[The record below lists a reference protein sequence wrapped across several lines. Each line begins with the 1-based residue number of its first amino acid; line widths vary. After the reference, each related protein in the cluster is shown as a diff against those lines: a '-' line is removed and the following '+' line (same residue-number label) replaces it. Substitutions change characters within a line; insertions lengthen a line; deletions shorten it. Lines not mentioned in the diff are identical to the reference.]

1 MPSPPLRTISLTLAT
16 TLGLGHLRPAPGT
29 WGSLPPIAL
38 GLLLLALGLATT
50 PVYTIAMLAM
60 LLVFSGACIAGAD
73 EAEARFGRKDPSQV
87 VADETA
93 GMALVLLL
101 LPPPLFAA
109 PAQGIVTLAL
119 AFFAFRAM
127 DILKPWPANSLQR
140 IPGGWGILLDDLA
153 AAIYAAAIV
162 HLAAAFAT

>member
-1 MPSPPLRTISLTLAT
+1 MPTPPRSVAITLAT

-29 WGSLPPIAL
+29 WGSLPPVALSALLIAL
-38 GLLLLALGLATT
+38 GLHAT
-50 PVYTIAMLAM
+50 PVHAVAMAVV
-60 LLVFSGACIAGAD
+60 LLVFCGACIAAAD

-101 LPPPLFAA
+101 LPSTFFAT
-109 PAQGIVTLAL
+109 PATAVVTLAL
-119 AFFAFRAM
+119 AFLAFRAM
-127 DILKPWPANSLQR
+127 DILKPWPADSLQR

-162 HLAAAFAT
+162 HLAFALSA

>member
-1 MPSPPLRTISLTLAT
+1 MPSRPTHSIALALAT

-29 WGSLPPIAL
+29 WGSLPPVAL
-38 GLLLLALGLATT
+38 GLLLLALGLAAT
-50 PVYTIAMLAM
+50 PVHTVAMLAL
-60 LLVFSGACIAGAD
+60 LLVFCGSCIAGAD

-101 LPPPLFAA
+101 LPPPFYAT
-109 PAQGIVTLAL
+109 PAQGVVTLAL

-127 DILKPWPANSLQR
+127 DILKPWPANPLQR
-140 IPGGWGILLDDLA
+140 IPGGWGVLLDDLA
-153 AAIYAAAIV
+153 AALYAAAIV
-162 HLAAAFAT
+162 HLAFALAA

>member
-1 MPSPPLRTISLTLAT
+1 MPSRKTHSIALTLAT

-29 WGSLPPIAL
+29 WGSLPPVGL

-50 PVYTIAMLAM
+50 PVYAIAMLAL
-60 LLVFSGACIAGAD
+60 LLVFCGACIAGAD
-73 EAEARFGRKDPSQV
+73 EAEARFARKDPSQV

-101 LPPPLFAA
+101 LPPPFFAT
-109 PAQGIVTLAL
+109 PAQGVVTLAL

-162 HLAAAFAT
+162 HLAFALSA